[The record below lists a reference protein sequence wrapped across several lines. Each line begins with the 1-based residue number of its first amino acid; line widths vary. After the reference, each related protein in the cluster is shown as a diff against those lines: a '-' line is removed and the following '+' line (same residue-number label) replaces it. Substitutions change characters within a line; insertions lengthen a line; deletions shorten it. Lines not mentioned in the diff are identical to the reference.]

1 MSVPTDPDMTD
12 LLGRLARIPSGRR
25 GKWVV
30 LGVWIIALI
39 ALGSFAGKLTGAQ
52 ENDNVNWLPDSAEST
67 QAFKLA
73 ESFGNSEH
81 VPVVLVY
88 ERPGGITDADRA
100 AVAAD
105 AARFGKVD
113 HVVADQ
119 VLGPIESRDGEAV
132 EILAP
137 VEMGSEGWS
146 RLTAVVKDIRA
157 AAGERPDGLSFHAT
171 GPAGYAAEF
180 GEAFEGIDGLL
191 LYAAAAVVVVILVLT
206 YGPMLWI
213 LPLLSAGF
221 ALIVAQS
228 AVYGATKLGLTMN
241 AQSQAILTVL
251 VFGAGTDYALLLVAR
266 YREEL
271 RRHED
276 KHEAMAV
283 ALHRA
288 GPAVLA
294 SGATVIVAMLA
305 LLVAEMNS
313 TKGIGPVCA
322 IGIAVA
328 LLAMLTL
335 LPALLVIVGRWIFWP
350 RHPEV
355 GTADHTESGIWAR
368 VGFAVARR
376 PRTVWIATAVVLGA
390 LAFGANGLDTS
401 GIANK
406 DAFVGSSEAV
416 DGTEVLERHFDAGTG
431 NPVIVIGRADRA
443 DAVVAALRSTPG
455 ITATNSPVT
464 RDGLI
469 YVEGTLSDPPD
480 SDAADATIDRV
491 RAAVHQVDEQA
502 RVGGQTAVVLDVE
515 RAVARDNRVI
525 VPVVLAIVM
534 VILMVLLR
542 SILAPVLLTATVVL
556 SYFAALGASRWIFDA
571 VGFTGADAGLP
582 LLAFVFLVALG
593 IDYNI
598 FLMSRVHE
606 EAVKHR
612 TKAGALIGLAATG
625 GVITSAGLV
634 LAGTFAVFATLPVVT
649 FAEMGILIAVGVL
662 LDTIIVRAVLVTA
675 LTLDVGDRIWWPSAL
690 ARPNADTARPDP
702 QSEERVTSS
711 V

>member
-1 MSVPTDPDMTD
+1 MSAPTDPDMTD
-12 LLGRLARIPSGRR
+12 PLGRAARALTGRR

-30 LGVWIIALI
+30 LVVWVLALV
-39 ALGSFAGKLTGAQ
+39 ALGSFAGSLSGAQ
-52 ENDNVNWLPDSAEST
+52 ENDSVNWLPDSAEST
-67 QAFKLA
+67 QAYKLA
-73 ESFGNSEH
+73 ESFGNSDH

-88 ERPGGITDADRA
+88 ERPGGITDADRL

-105 AARFGKVD
+105 ATRLKQVD

-119 VLGPIESRDGEAV
+119 VLGPVQSDDGQAV
-132 EILAP
+132 EIVAP
-137 VEMGSEGWS
+137 IEMGSDGWD
-146 RLTAVVKDIRA
+146 RLAEVVAEIRA
-157 AAGERPDGLSFHAT
+157 AAGERPEGLSFHAT
-171 GPAGYAAEF
+171 GPAGFAAEF

-191 LYAAAAVVVVILVLT
+191 LYAAAGVVVVILVIT
-206 YGPMLWI
+206 YGPMLWV
-213 LPLLSAGF
+213 LPLLAAGF
-221 ALIVAQS
+221 ALVVAQS

-271 RRHED
+271 RRHDD

-294 SGATVIVAMLA
+294 SGVTVIVAMLA

-313 TKGIGPVCA
+313 TRGIGPVCA
-322 IGIAVA
+322 IGISIA

-335 LPALLVIVGRWIFWP
+335 LPALLVIAGRWIFWP
-350 RHPEV
+350 RHPRL
-355 GTADHTESGIWAR
+355 GTADHTESGVWAR
-368 VGFAVARR
+368 IGFGVARR
-376 PRTVWIATAVVLGA
+376 PRTVWIVTAVVLGA
-390 LAFGANGLDTS
+390 LTLGAVGLESD

-406 DAFVGSSEAV
+406 DSFVGQSEAV

-431 NPVIVIGRADRA
+431 NPVIVIGSAARTEALMA
-443 DAVVAALRSTPG
+443 AVRGSQGIASVTP
-455 ITATNSPVT
+455 PVP
-464 RDGLI
+464 REGLV
-469 YVEGTLSDPPD
+469 YFEGMLSDPPD
-480 SDAADATIDRV
+480 SAAADATIDRV
-491 RAAVHQVDEQA
+491 RAAVHEVDAGA
-502 RVGGQTAVVLDVE
+502 RVGGQTAVLLDVE
-515 RAVARDNRVI
+515 RAVSHDNRII
-525 VPVVLAIVM
+525 VPLVLAIVM
-534 VILMVLLR
+534 VILMILLR
-542 SILAPVLLTATVVL
+542 SILAPILLTATVVL
-556 SYFAALGASRWIFDA
+556 SFFAALGLSRWIFDLL
-571 VGFTGADAGLP
+571 GFRGADAGLP

-606 EAVKHR
+606 EAAKHR

-634 LAGTFAVFATLPVVT
+634 LAGTFAVFATLPVVA
-649 FAEMGILIAVGVL
+649 FAQMGIVIAVGVL
-662 LDTIIVRAVLVTA
+662 LDTIIVRAILVTA

-690 ARPNADTARPDP
+690 ARPRAEQDE
-702 QSEERVTSS
+702 QSKPAVP